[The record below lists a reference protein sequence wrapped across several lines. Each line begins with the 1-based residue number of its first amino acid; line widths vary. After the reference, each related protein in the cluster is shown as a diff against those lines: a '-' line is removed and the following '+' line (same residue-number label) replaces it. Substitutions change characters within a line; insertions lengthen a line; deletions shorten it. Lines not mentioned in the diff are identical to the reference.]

1 MQSLVSDFH
10 PRTGYTVTEQE
21 IQQHFFD
28 NLDHYLPGAQVVKR
42 TDISGDDRRGIPD
55 GWVLYQGE
63 LCPVEVK
70 QRSFGAWA
78 LQQLLGY
85 LSRYQ
90 CRTGIAVCEHFTMA
104 AKCSGRLI
112 YVTVTVDR
120 GQETATKA
128 A

>member
-1 MQSLVSDFH
+1 MRSLVSDSH

-21 IQQHFFD
+21 IQQHFFAHI
-28 NLDHYLPGAQVVKR
+28 DHYLPGAQEVKR
-42 TDISGDDRRGIPD
+42 TDIAGDDRRGIPD
-55 GWVLYQGE
+55 GWVMYRGE

-85 LSRYQ
+85 LNRYQ
-90 CRTGIAVCEHFTMA
+90 CRTGIAVCEHFTMT
-104 AKCSGRLI
+104 AKGSGRI
-112 YVTVTVDR
+112 VCVTVPVDR
-120 GQETATKA
+120 SLETATKA